1 MKLGALLDQI
11 DSFNEDHCIFA
22 TRPWSCDSDSHICPL
37 GDEGE
42 PPPELLSKGY
52 VYFLEVHV
60 AKEALEVLSGRAATP
75 EQRRSLLLFY
85 AENDAYP
92 PWVIANE

>member
-11 DSFNEDHCIFA
+11 DVLDEDHCIFA
-22 TRPWSCDSDSHICPL
+22 TKPWTFDAVAEACPL
-37 GDEGE
+37 DAKGE
-42 PPPELLSKGY
+42 PPTALLSKGY

-60 AKEALEVLSGRAATP
+60 GKEALEALSGRVATP
-75 EQRRSLLLFY
+75 EQKRNLLLFY

-92 PWVIANE
+92 PWVYSQ